1 MKLYIDADVW
11 LNFWQDEM
19 VGLIPAAHY
28 TELLLEKAVDE
39 GWVIVVS
46 DAVKKEVY
54 KKKVTPGDFE
64 RLVGKLKKAG
74 LIEEV
79 ETTQEDVNLAYKISS
94 ERYLHR
100 SDALHTALAIKSK
113 AIIVT
118 RNIEDFKKVSDM
130 VDVRKPEDLI

>member
-11 LNFWQDEM
+11 LNFWLDEM
-19 VGLIPAAHY
+19 IGLIPAAHY
-28 TELLLEKAVDE
+28 TELLLEKAIDE

-54 KKKVTPGDFE
+54 KKKVTPEDFE
-64 RLVGKLKKAG
+64 RLISKLKKAG

-79 ETTQEDVNLAYKISS
+79 ETTQEDVNLAYRIHS

-100 SDALHTALAIKSK
+100 S
-113 AIIVT
+113 
-118 RNIEDFKKVSDM
+118 
-130 VDVRKPEDLI
+130 